1 MIDRLIEIIGREAA
15 VFESFLEL
23 LEKQQEA
30 LVKNDLESL
39 KDVTD
44 RQREK
49 LVESQLLNKQREE
62 LVEKIKEVNRISGD
76 LNVSRLLEL
85 VDKDRADRL
94 SRLKNS
100 ITALND
106 KITEVRNQNALL
118 LNRSREYIFKTME
131 MLSRINHPE
140 STYSATGGQSHSEAN
155 VVMDRR
161 V

>member
-15 VFESFLEL
+15 VFECFLEL

-30 LVKNDLESL
+30 LVKNDLEALKNITSL
-39 KDVTD
+39 
-44 RQREK
+44 QREK

-62 LVEKIKEVNRISGD
+62 LVEEIKQVNLISGD
-76 LNVSRLLEL
+76 LNVTRLLKL

-100 ITALND
+100 ILALND
-106 KITEVRNQNALL
+106 KINDVRNQNALL
-118 LNRSREYIFKTME
+118 LNRSREYIHKTME

-140 STYSATGGQSHSEAN
+140 STYSRTGSQSRHEAN
-155 VVMDRR
+155 VAMDRR
-161 V
+161 A